1 MAKEAIGLVKDAEA
15 RAKALIQDAIQASR
29 KSKQEAEISAEQ
41 EYNNI
46 ISQAKEEAERIK
58 NKAIKEGESI
68 AEPILKKGID
78 EGKALNNLTS
88 KDLDSA
94 VNIIIERIVNANGNS

>member
-15 RAKALIQDAIQASR
+15 KAKALIQDAVQASR
-29 KSKQEAEISAEQ
+29 KSKQEAEVSAEQ
-41 EYNNI
+41 EYNKI
-46 ISQAKEEAERIK
+46 ISEAKEEAERIK
-58 NKAIKEGESI
+58 NKTIKEGETM
-68 AEPILKKGID
+68 AEPIVKKGI
-78 EGKALNNLTS
+78 EEAKALKDLSS